1 MDQGQSGGTSV
12 MMVTVTYRAAEFI
25 ERYLLSVK
33 DIFEQDAR
41 FKLTIVD
48 NASPDNTLE
57 VVGRFIDEHNLSERM
72 TLVDAGVNGGFG
84 FGCNLGAK
92 QRTSEEF
99 IWFVNPDT
107 QVELSSAIAL
117 IDKLNTDKDLA
128 AAGSMLKNERG
139 EVRSGA
145 FRFPTMGNALV
156 SGINLGALEKLLPNN
171 NTSYAPGESLENI
184 DWLTGASFMIRAEVF
199 ESVGGFDEGYFL
211 YFEEVDL
218 FYRLRKAGY
227 RVAGC
232 ETSVVF
238 HASGSSTGVNRHDV
252 GYVHPRRPKY
262 WYESRCRFYLK
273 HFGRVYLMAI
283 NIVHALSTVA
293 GRIKDGLLRRK
304 ANRVQFYL
312 RDILKHSFY
321 VPEKPLTN
329 IR

>member
-1 MDQGQSGGTSV
+1 

-72 TLVDAGVNGGFG
+72 TVVDAGVNGGFG

-156 SGINLGALEKLLPNN
+156 SGVNLAALERFMPKHR
-171 NTSYAPGESLENI
+171 TAYQEGESLDDV

-218 FYRLRKAGY
+218 FYRLKSLGTALQVVRKASSSMLL
-227 RVAGC
+227 VA
-232 ETSVVF
+232 
-238 HASGSSTGVNRHDV
+238 
-252 GYVHPRRPKY
+252 
-262 WYESRCRFYLK
+262 
-273 HFGRVYLMAI
+273 
-283 NIVHALSTVA
+283 
-293 GRIKDGLLRRK
+293 LL
-304 ANRVQFYL
+304 A
-312 RDILKHSFY
+312 
-321 VPEKPLTN
+321 
-329 IR
+329 